1 VTLETT
7 KQRSEYVTLA
17 IDVAREAGARL
28 RELFGR
34 LQDYE
39 LKTGHQDLV
48 TDADREAEALI
59 LARLRAAYPEHE
71 ILSEESDFQSQAR
84 KSEAQSSLQA
94 SQGPAAER
102 FRWVVDPLDGTTNF
116 AHGVPFFAVSIALEE
131 QNEPIVGVIYDPMH
145 EELFAAVRGEGAWLN
160 GQPIC
165 VSDVDELKR
174 SLLAT
179 GFPTRSPL
187 RERNLDYMG
196 RFLPLAQSLRRF
208 GSAALGL
215 AYVACGRL
223 EGYWEL
229 TLHRWD
235 LAAGILLVEE
245 AGGRVSRPDGQPVG
259 PSDREVVASNGR
271 IHEAMLRVFSE

>member
-1 VTLETT
+1 MTLETT

-28 RELFGR
+28 RELFGH
-34 LQDYE
+34 LQGYE

-59 LARLRAAYPEHE
+59 LARLQEAYPEHE
-71 ILSEESDFQSQAR
+71 ILSEESAFQSQAR

-94 SQGPAAER
+94 SQGPTAAG

-131 QNEPIVGVIYDPMH
+131 RNEPIVGVIYDPIH
-145 EELFAAVRGEGAWLN
+145 EELFAAVRGEGARLN
-160 GQPIC
+160 GQPIR

-245 AGGRVSRPDGQPVG
+245 AGGRVSRPDGRPVG

-271 IHEAMLRVFSE
+271 VHGAMLRVLSE